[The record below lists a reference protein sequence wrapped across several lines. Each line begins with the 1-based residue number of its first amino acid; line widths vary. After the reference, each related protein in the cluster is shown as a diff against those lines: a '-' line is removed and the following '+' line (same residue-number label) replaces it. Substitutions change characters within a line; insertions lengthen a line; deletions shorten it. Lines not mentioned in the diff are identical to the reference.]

1 MTSENTLNSSF
12 IQKIKS
18 TSLVSQI
25 IVAIILASLLAVIS
39 PETAKSFSMFGSLF
53 VNALKAVAPILVL
66 VLVTSAIANQKMD
79 SSAELKPIVG
89 LYFLGTLSAAFV
101 AVLLSFAFPTELTLD
116 LAGATANPCL
126 LYTSPSPRD

>member
-1 MTSENTLNSSF
+1 MTSANAVNTSF

-39 PETAKSFSMFGSLF
+39 PETAKAFAMLGSLF

-66 VLVTSAIANQKMD
+66 VLVTSAIANQK
-79 SSAELKPIVG
+79 IVVV
-89 LYFLGTLSAAFV
+89 LS
-101 AVLLSFAFPTELTLD
+101 
-116 LAGATANPCL
+116 
-126 LYTSPSPRD
+126 